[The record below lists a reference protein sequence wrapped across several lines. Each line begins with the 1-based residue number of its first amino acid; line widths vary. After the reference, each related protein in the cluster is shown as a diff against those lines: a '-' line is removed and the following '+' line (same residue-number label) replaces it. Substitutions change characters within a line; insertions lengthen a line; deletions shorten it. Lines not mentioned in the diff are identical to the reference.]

1 MKRMYFIAVSL
12 IALALP
18 WARGASTLPIICLGM
33 VWLYDRN
40 WKEKWH
46 NIKTNYYSILP
57 FLLYF
62 LAHIIG
68 LLYTSDTHTGWL
80 DISKKLNLL
89 FLPIILISIGSQL
102 VDYKKYIGQIFVL
115 SLLLFFGVALW
126 KAYPN
131 YKAGN
136 ELAFFYIHLVS
147 FCNMH
152 PSYVSMYA
160 LLGIVLAYDWAIR
173 SSKKY
178 LLLIPPL
185 FIFIILLIARTEF
198 LILFV
203 LLISI
208 WLFHFFVRKKYFIG
222 FGGVAFILFI
232 SIVAV
237 IKIPELNTR
246 FSKVFEQKKETKN
259 NWTITNVREKIWSIA
274 WHRIKEKPIIGVGTG
289 AGASILLNDF
299 QREGDTLLAKNTN
312 LNNVHNQFIQQW
324 FLLGVIGLVTVLYLY
339 IFLFWQAYRLQSFT
353 LFIFALILT
362 LASLTECILESQSG
376 LVFLIL
382 FYGLLRLKDV
392 ENNRV
397 DASSLIPKN

>member
-1 MKRMYFIAVSL
+1 MKRMYFVAVSF

-18 WARGASTLPIICLGM
+18 WSRGASTLPILCLGL
-33 VWLYDRN
+33 VWLFDTN
-40 WKEKWH
+40 WKEKWN
-46 NIKTNYYSILP
+46 NIKTNYVSILP
-57 FLLYF
+57 FFLYF
-62 LAHIIG
+62 FAHIIG
-68 LLYTSDTHTGWL
+68 LIYTSDINTGWL

-89 FLPIILISIGSQL
+89 FLPILLISIGPQL
-102 VDYKKYIGQIFVL
+102 VDYKKQISQLFML

-160 LLGIVLAYDWAIR
+160 LLGIALAYDWAIH

-178 LLLIPPL
+178 LVLIPPL
-185 FIFIILLIARTEF
+185 FLFIVLLIARTEF

-208 WLFHFFVRKKYFIG
+208 WLFHFIVRKKYIIG

-232 SIVAV
+232 SVMSV
-237 IKIPELNTR
+237 LKIPELNTR
-246 FSKVFEQKKETKN
+246 FSKVFEQKKETGN
-259 NWTITNVREKIWSIA
+259 NWAITNVREKIWGIA
-274 WHRIKEKPIIGVGTG
+274 WRSIQEKSLLGVGTG
-289 AGASILLNDF
+289 AGASILLKDF

-324 FLLGVIGLVTVLYLY
+324 FILGLIGLLTCSYLY
-339 IFLFWQAYRLQSFT
+339 FYLYWQAYRLKSFT
-353 LFIFALILT
+353 LFVFAIIVT
-362 LASLTECILESQSG
+362 LASITECILESQSG
-376 LVFLIL
+376 IVFFIL
-382 FYGLLRLKDV
+382 FFCLLSLKNKY
-392 ENNRV
+392 EMSK
-397 DASSLIPKN
+397 DANLLQPQN